1 MKNIPAPTIIV
12 GHLSD
17 FFIFCW
23 WWHYPGGLLM
33 ARILIVEDD
42 TELQGMLA
50 LLLKRHGYDVYS
62 AQNGV
67 EALYQAVY
75 YQPDLIILDL
85 MMPLAS
91 GDAVLGFIRS
101 TDSLRNTPVLVV
113 SAHPKAAELAAQLE
127 ADDYLTKPVEMK
139 ILLARIETLLQKA

>member
-1 MKNIPAPTIIV
+1 
-12 GHLSD
+12 
-17 FFIFCW
+17 
-23 WWHYPGGLLM
+23 M

>member
-1 MKNIPAPTIIV
+1 
-12 GHLSD
+12 
-17 FFIFCW
+17 
-23 WWHYPGGLLM
+23 M

-42 TELQGMLA
+42 NELQGMLA
-50 LLLKRHGYDVYS
+50 LLLKRHGYEVYG

-91 GDAVLGFIRS
+91 GDAVLGFVRS
-101 TDSLRNTPVLVV
+101 TESLRETPVLVV
-113 SAHPKAAELAAQLE
+113 SAHPKGAELAEQLE
-127 ADDYLTKPVEMK
+127 ADGYLTKPVEMRV
-139 ILLARIETLLQKA
+139 LLARIEELLQSA

>member
-1 MKNIPAPTIIV
+1 
-12 GHLSD
+12 
-17 FFIFCW
+17 
-23 WWHYPGGLLM
+23 M

-42 TELQGMLA
+42 SELQDMLT
-50 LLLKRHGYDVYS
+50 LWLKRRGYEVYG

-101 TDSLRNTPVLVV
+101 TDSLRKTPVLVV

-127 ADDYLTKPVEMK
+127 ADDFLTKPVELSV
-139 ILLARIETLLQKA
+139 LLSRIEQLLQNA

>member
-1 MKNIPAPTIIV
+1 
-12 GHLSD
+12 
-17 FFIFCW
+17 
-23 WWHYPGGLLM
+23 M

-42 TELQGMLA
+42 SELQDMLA
-50 LLLKRHGYDVYS
+50 LLLKRQGYEVYG

-67 EALYQAVY
+67 EALYQAMY

-91 GDAVLGFIRS
+91 GDAVLGFVRS
-101 TDSLRNTPVLVV
+101 TESLRNTPVLVV

-127 ADDYLTKPVEMK
+127 ADDYLTKPVEMNVL
-139 ILLARIETLLQKA
+139 IARIQKLLQNA

>member
-1 MKNIPAPTIIV
+1 
-12 GHLSD
+12 
-17 FFIFCW
+17 
-23 WWHYPGGLLM
+23 M

-42 TELQGMLA
+42 SDLQGMLA
-50 LLLKRHGYDVYS
+50 LWLKRRGYEVYG

-101 TDSLRNTPVLVV
+101 TESLRNTPVLVV

-127 ADDYLTKPVEMK
+127 ADGFLTKPVELNV
-139 ILLARIETLLQKA
+139 LLSRIEQLLQSA